1 MSGTEQTSKQSQ
13 IPNFPIDVGVGGERH
28 GDIRENVPWIGT
40 DRICCFDCRNLGVGC
55 RGLRDA
61 RPQCKARKLRSEAE
75 DCEFIASLASDIRK
89 RTLFARLALDLRSMA
104 RDVEAM
110 IAARVTEA
118 K

>member
-1 MSGTEQTSKQSQ
+1 MSGTADKQG
-13 IPNFPIDVGVGGERH
+13 ITNFPVDVGVGGERH

-61 RPQCKARKLRSEAE
+61 RPQCKLEKLRSE
-75 DCEFIASLASDIRK
+75 DCELIASLATDIRK
-89 RTLFARLALDLRSMA
+89 PTLFARLALDLRSMA